1 MPAFIYIVAA
11 VAFTAT
17 LFVRM
22 TDPIV
27 PQIALDLRV
36 DVQSAA
42 LLGTAFALPWALL
55 QPLLGPVGDLVGKAR
70 VITVCLAILSVAGL
84 AGAFAP
90 TFPLLLTT
98 RIISGMAAG
107 GVFPVAIALI
117 SDRVAMQ
124 TRQIAISRLILGSV
138 TGMLAGSLFAG
149 ILADF
154 VSWRGIFFLVAACN
168 AIAAFAAWYWLDD
181 GPDFTPH
188 FNIAEALAN
197 YGKVFSNPLSK
208 FCFGAVFVEGLVIYG
223 IFPYI
228 ALLLTRIGETR
239 ASIAGVVV
247 ASFGIGGI
255 LYALM
260 VSRVIGRAGPRGLMI
275 GGGLLAGAALIT
287 LAALP
292 PWQVQA
298 VALMSLGLGFFA
310 LHASIQTQMT
320 ELAPEARG
328 TTVAMHSFFYFL
340 GQALGPI
347 VYLAGFRLI
356 DAPLALLAGGVAII
370 AVGLIT
376 PRLILPARA

>member
-1 MPAFIYIVAA
+1 MPPFIAVVA
-11 VAFTAT
+11 VIAFTAT

-27 PQIALDLRV
+27 PQIAADLRV
-36 DVQSAA
+36 DVQTAA

-55 QPLLGPVGDLVGKAR
+55 QPLLGPVGDLVGKSR
-70 VITVCLAILSVAGL
+70 VITVCLAVLALAGL
-84 AGAFAP
+84 AGALAP
-90 TFPLLLTT
+90 TFPLLLTS

-124 TRQIAISRLILGSV
+124 TRQVAISRLILGSV

-154 VSWRGIFFLVAACN
+154 VSWRGIFFLVAAVN
-168 AIAAFAAWYWLDD
+168 ALAAFAAWYALDD
-181 GPDFTPH
+181 GPDFTPR
-188 FNIAEALAN
+188 FNIPEALGN
-197 YGKVFSNPLSK
+197 YAKVFANPRTK
-208 FCFGAVFVEGLVIYG
+208 YCFGAVFIEGMTIYG

-228 ALLLTRIGETR
+228 ALLLARIGEPR

-247 ASFGIGGI
+247 ACFGVGGI
-255 LYALM
+255 LYALT
-260 VSRVIGRAGPRGLMI
+260 VSRMIAWGGPRGLMI
-275 GGGLLAGAALIT
+275 GGGLLAGAALLT

-292 PWQVQA
+292 PWPVQA
-298 VALMSLGLGFFA
+298 GALMALGLGFFM
-310 LHASIQTQMT
+310 LHGSIQTQMT

-328 TTVAMHSFFYFL
+328 TTVAGHSFFYFL

-356 DAPLALLAGGVAII
+356 DAPLALVVGGLMIA
-370 AVGLIT
+370 AVGLVT
-376 PRLILPARA
+376 PRLILARSR